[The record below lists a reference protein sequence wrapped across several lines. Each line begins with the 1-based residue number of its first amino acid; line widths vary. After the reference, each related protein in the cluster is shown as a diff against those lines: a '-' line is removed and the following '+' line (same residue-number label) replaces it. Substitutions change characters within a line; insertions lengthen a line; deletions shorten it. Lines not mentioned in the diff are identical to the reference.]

1 MSQLNRWLNPRSSA
15 AQMALLF
22 LACTVLAYA
31 APSAVL
37 RWVVLEP
44 DAVLQEAELWRP
56 VSFLFVSSPTAFAVL
71 FNILIIVS
79 IGGRLEAL
87 WGRRRFWF
95 FSVGIGAAAAV
106 LTVLLS
112 LLLRPLGGIPFVG
125 DSLIPG
131 AMWVAYGLII
141 GARETNFWGLPITGY
156 TFALIG
162 VGLTLLN
169 GLFSSWLL
177 VVPEL
182 LALTLTGLY
191 VQFGFPLMLVHQL
204 RAWLFVRGYK
214 RRSRKLR
221 AIDGGGQPRSGSKG
235 SDEFLH

>member
-79 IGGRLEAL
+79 IGGRLRRCGVA
-87 WGRRRFWF
+87 GASGSSRSASAPRRRC
-95 FSVGIGAAAAV
+95 SRC
-106 LTVLLS
+106 S
-112 LLLRPLGGIPFVG
+112 CR
-125 DSLIPG
+125 SC
-131 AMWVAYGLII
+131 
-141 GARETNFWGLPITGY
+141 
-156 TFALIG
+156 
-162 VGLTLLN
+162 
-169 GLFSSWLL
+169 
-177 VVPEL
+177 
-182 LALTLTGLY
+182 
-191 VQFGFPLMLVHQL
+191 
-204 RAWLFVRGYK
+204 FVR
-214 RRSRKLR
+214 SAASPSW
-221 AIDGGGQPRSGSKG
+221 AIR
-235 SDEFLH
+235 